1 MQRRDVQK
9 WVRGKRIV
17 SYISQMGRL
26 RSNLFFSIPR
36 ETSRN
41 QFFYGILHARGTKCE
56 RIQAARRRFNER
68 LTTAT
73 LTTPIPLERLLI
85 TRQRVFVFFSAP
97 VLLRVVFPSVFRQRR
112 RRRPFSSLTFVTL
125 LSTIV
130 NRSLFHCFYFLF
142 LSTHRH
148 RNGSI

>member
-1 MQRRDVQK
+1 MSQRNE
-9 WVRGKRIV
+9 
-17 SYISQMGRL
+17 SFPISFSQIRRL
-26 RSNLFFSIPR
+26 RSNLFFSVPR